1 MAYLC
6 VGMKIGDM
14 IEEMQ
19 IDDVTIEKHWI
30 YDTDSVN

>member
-6 VGMKIGDM
+6 TGMKIGDM

-19 IDDVTIEKHWI
+19 IDDVNIEKHWI
-30 YDTDSVN
+30 YDIDSVN